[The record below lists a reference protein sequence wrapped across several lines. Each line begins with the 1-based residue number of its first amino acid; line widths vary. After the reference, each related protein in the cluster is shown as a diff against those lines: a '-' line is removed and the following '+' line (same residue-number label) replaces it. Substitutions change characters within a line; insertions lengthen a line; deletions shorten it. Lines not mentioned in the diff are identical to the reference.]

1 MLSYRLDGE
10 KRRDITNKNE
20 ETAVVT
26 VNYLLETEAG
36 FSSDECVDAIKS
48 APLKKAVLS
57 YRKAATSREKANWD
71 VAKACADMKPDLTN
85 EFGSDSTLAAFL
97 GLPNKGAFNKLRRV
111 GAYAK
116 ECKEHSIPVTTAMEL
131 LPLERIEFS
140 PLNAIMSGD
149 IDGLTKMEVREYVRD
164 YINALPAEPL
174 SEEEMNT
181 ESDSET
187 IYADTDSVKNEEEP
201 AEISWLPLIQIDSRV
216 YERLS
221 TAKLN
226 RLRRLTESFCLSA
239 KDALCIDGKVDDAF
253 YTI

>member
-1 MLSYRLDGE
+1 M
-10 KRRDITNKNE
+10 KKE

-36 FSSDECVDAIKS
+36 FSYDECVDAIKS

-71 VAKACADMKPDLTN
+71 VAKACAAMKPDLTN

-111 GAYAK
+111 GAYSE

-149 IDGLTKMEVREYVRD
+149 IDGLTKMEVREYVRG
-164 YINALPAEPL
+164 YINALPDKPL
-174 SEEEMNT
+174 SDEEMSA
-181 ESDSET
+181 ESDGET

-201 AEISWLPLIQIDSRV
+201 AEISWLPLIQIDDRV

-226 RLRRLTESFCLSA
+226 KLRKLTDSFCLSVIET
-239 KDALCIDGKVDDAF
+239 LSIEGNVDDTF

>member
-1 MLSYRLDGE
+1 M
-10 KRRDITNKNE
+10 KKKE

-57 YRKAATSREKANWD
+57 YRKAATSREKANWN
-71 VAKACADMKPDLTN
+71 VAKACAAMKPDLTN

-111 GAYAK
+111 GAYAE

-164 YINALPAEPL
+164 YINALPTKLL
-174 SEEEMNT
+174 SDEEMNA
-181 ESDSET
+181 ESDGEM
-187 IYADTDSVKNEEEP
+187 IYADTDTVKNENEEES
-201 AEISWLPLIQIDSRV
+201 AEISWMPLIQIDNRV

-226 RLRRLTESFCLSA
+226 KLRKLTDSFSLSVVET
-239 KDALCIDGKVDDAF
+239 LGIEGYVDDIF